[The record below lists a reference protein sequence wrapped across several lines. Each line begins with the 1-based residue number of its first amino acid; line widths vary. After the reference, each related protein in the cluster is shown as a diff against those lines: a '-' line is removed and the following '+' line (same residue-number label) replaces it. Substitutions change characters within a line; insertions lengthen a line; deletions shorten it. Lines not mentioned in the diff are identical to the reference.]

1 MALSEVRLDCGIQ
14 GIGPVTTGPQ
24 QPLPPY
30 ATAAV
35 SFAFRTSAHLFRA
48 AAAIA
53 FLPAALSFR
62 LGFSGAAFALWYS
75 AHRFF

>member
-14 GIGPVTTGPQ
+14 GIGPVTTGA
-24 QPLPPY
+24 
-30 ATAAV
+30 ATATPV
-35 SFAFRTSAHLFRA
+35 LCDCCRFLCFPHLFRA

-62 LGFSGAAFALWYS
+62 LGFSGAPFTLWYS
-75 AHRFF
+75 AHHFF